1 MIFEKW
7 RVSGAVLLLSWRH
20 VWLERVTRTQPACA
34 SHHLSSPATSRMDSL
49 AKIRSYVK
57 KILEETYNME
67 MSRPLSTTSQPGRLG
82 LHYGFHQANRK

>member
-1 MIFEKW
+1 
-7 RVSGAVLLLSWRH
+7 
-20 VWLERVTRTQPACA
+20 
-34 SHHLSSPATSRMDSL
+34 MDSL

-67 MSRPLSTTSQPGRLG
+67 MSRPVSTTSQPGRLG